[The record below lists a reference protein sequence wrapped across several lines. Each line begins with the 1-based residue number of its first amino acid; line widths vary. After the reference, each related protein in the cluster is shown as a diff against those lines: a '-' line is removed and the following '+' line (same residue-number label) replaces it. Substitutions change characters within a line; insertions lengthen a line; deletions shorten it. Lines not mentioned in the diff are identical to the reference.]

1 MKFWIIIIQFICI
14 CLLGYILLNNS
25 NKETYSNRVLRP
37 INRAKNTTIRN
48 IKASFTN
55 PTFSY
60 ALNRMKQLFI

>member
-14 CLLGYILLNNS
+14 CLLGYILLNTS

-48 IKASFTN
+48 IKASFAN